1 MSYMVDDMAY
11 GQAKTL
17 GSGDIFY
24 YAVSPATN
32 QINKIIRIDNAV
44 NPSSGMGEFGIGT
57 ESNPEGLGKT
67 VCGYVSGVEYQKIE
81 DILNRRV
88 DRITVNFG
96 NGNEAVVKANSRNAP
111 PVYLYDAQLKTIKV
125 ISAQDIIPAQTNS
138 GDQIMVHIKNSTV
151 RGIVIVR

>member
-1 MSYMVDDMAY
+1 M
-11 GQAKTL
+11 
-17 GSGDIFY
+17 
-24 YAVSPATN
+24 
-32 QINKIIRIDNAV
+32 
-44 NPSSGMGEFGIGT
+44 
-57 ESNPEGLGKT
+57 
-67 VCGYVSGVEYQKIE
+67 EYQKIE

-125 ISAQDIIPAQTNS
+125 ISSQDIIPAQTNS
-138 GDQIMVHIKNSTV
+138 ADQIMVHIKNSTV